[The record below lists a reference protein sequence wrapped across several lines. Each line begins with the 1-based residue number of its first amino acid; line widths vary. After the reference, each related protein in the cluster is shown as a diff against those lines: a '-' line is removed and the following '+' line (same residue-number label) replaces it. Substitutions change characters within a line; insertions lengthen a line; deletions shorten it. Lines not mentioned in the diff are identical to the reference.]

1 MAAEDSAAGEAG
13 LCVCT
18 VSKDEMMAGVM
29 YNRSV
34 PFEYQVDGKSTKF
47 SPPVRGLC
55 RRNWLCCSCM
65 GRAIRFIS
73 LVKWTALRGSGGRV
87 RGGEWGCDE

>member
-34 PFEYQVDGKSTKF
+34 PLLLSIRSTARALSSLHQCVAF
-47 SPPVRGLC
+47 VAGTGYAVRAWAERSVSSRSL
-55 RRNWLCCSCM
+55 S
-65 GRAIRFIS
+65 GRP
-73 LVKWTALRGSGGRV
+73 
-87 RGGEWGCDE
+87 